1 MTGSLSPARFAMTD
15 AMFNDGLAFA
25 AVQTMDHGSYVAM
38 NGTISLGKSVIK
50 NKEVNQF
57 GRI

>member
-1 MTGSLSPARFAMTD
+1 MTD

-25 AVQTMDHGSYVAM
+25 AVQIMDHGSYVAM
-38 NGTISLGKSVIK
+38 NGTIPLGKSVIK